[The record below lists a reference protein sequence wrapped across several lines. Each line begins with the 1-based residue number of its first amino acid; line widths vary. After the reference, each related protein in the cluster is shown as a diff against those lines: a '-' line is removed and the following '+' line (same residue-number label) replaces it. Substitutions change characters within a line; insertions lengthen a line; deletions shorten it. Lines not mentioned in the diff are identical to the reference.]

1 MVSPGAISEFFRR
14 SSGVGEDTL
23 LGGEDEGM
31 GGNGRDKAV
40 GRCWSVN
47 VGQHRGVGVRWV
59 GMWVQ
64 SGCIEGGV
72 PLAECHCFNVPTVC
86 V

>member
-1 MVSPGAISEFFRR
+1 MVSPRAVSVFFRR
-14 SSGVGEDTL
+14 SRGRGEDTPL
-23 LGGEDEGM
+23 KGEDEGM

-72 PLAECHCFNVPTVC
+72 RLA
-86 V
+86 

>member
-1 MVSPGAISEFFRR
+1 MFFRR
-14 SSGVGEDTL
+14 SRGGGEDTL
-23 LGGEDEGM
+23 LGGENEGM

-47 VGQHRGVGVRWV
+47 VGQHRGVGVWWV

-64 SGCIEGGV
+64 SGCIEGGIR
-72 PLAECHCFNVPTVC
+72 LA
-86 V
+86 